1 MKTLNYSRQREALMK
16 CLEGRRDHPT
26 ADVLFQS
33 LWEEDPK
40 ISLATVYR
48 NLNLLTNA
56 GKIRKISCGDG
67 TEHYDFVTDDHSHF
81 ICKECG
87 KIIDLTMHPSSRT
100 LRRYAENNEE
110 ISTIEGHSLI
120 LYGYCKTCQEKR
132 KKTS

>member
-33 LWEEDPK
+33 LREEDPK

-48 NLNLLTNA
+48 HLNLLTNA

-100 LRRYAENNEE
+100 LHRYAENNEE